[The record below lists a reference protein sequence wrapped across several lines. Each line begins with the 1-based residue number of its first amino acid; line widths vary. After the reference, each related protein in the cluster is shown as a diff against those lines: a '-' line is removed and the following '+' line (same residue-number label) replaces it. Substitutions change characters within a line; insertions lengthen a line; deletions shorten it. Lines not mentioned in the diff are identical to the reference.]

1 MMKINACLIR
11 LLTVWFLTYSCFSLA
26 ALTVDQTRYIF
37 ESNQESISI
46 VVENTVKQTYGGQAW
61 IENIQDTDTRPA
73 FIVTPPFFKVP
84 GESKQVLRVI
94 KVLKT
99 MPEDRESVF
108 WVSLQ
113 EIPPANKEGGLSIAL
128 RTKVKLFY
136 RPADLVA
143 GRKAAEEELLLV
155 KKSGNTELANT
166 TPYIFTITK
175 LLDTQDRAIIL
186 DKQAHSKLMM
196 FAPGESVILPVNS
209 TVKSVMSIDDQGQ
222 VEQYFIDGLAQT
234 TSVVRP

>member
-1 MMKINACLIR
+1 MMKIKACLTR
-11 LLTVWFLTYSCFSLA
+11 LLTVLLLTYSCFSLS

-46 VVENTVKQTYGGQAW
+46 VVENTARQTYGGQAW
-61 IENIQDTDTRPA
+61 IENIQGTDTRPA
-73 FIVTPPFFKVP
+73 FIVTPSFFKVP

-99 MPEDRESVF
+99 MPEDRESIF
-108 WVSLQ
+108 WVNLQ

-136 RPADLVA
+136 RPAGLVL

-186 DKQAHSKLMM
+186 DKQAQSKLMM
-196 FAPGESVILPVNS
+196 FTPGESVILPMNS

-222 VEQYFIDGLAQT
+222 VEQYFIDGFAQT